1 MHFVMLILSWREL
14 VTHRMAFFC
23 FFLMFIQPI
32 QVLQAN
38 NNTESNRM
46 TNVET
51 KNGLF
56 LLLLGIV
63 AGRGREREMKDCQIK
78 NGSFFVFYSFIWK
91 VKKYQFTL
99 ERQFCSKNNILPNFQ
114 LKKDLVLFPFT
125 MS

>member
-1 MHFVMLILSWREL
+1 
-14 VTHRMAFFC
+14 
-23 FFLMFIQPI
+23 MFIQPI

-56 LLLLGIV
+56 LLLLRIV

-78 NGSFFVFYSFIWK
+78 NGSFFIFIVSFGKSRNISLHYKGSFVQKTIFYQTFNLRKI
-91 VKKYQFTL
+91 
-99 ERQFCSKNNILPNFQ
+99 
-114 LKKDLVLFPFT
+114 
-125 MS
+125 